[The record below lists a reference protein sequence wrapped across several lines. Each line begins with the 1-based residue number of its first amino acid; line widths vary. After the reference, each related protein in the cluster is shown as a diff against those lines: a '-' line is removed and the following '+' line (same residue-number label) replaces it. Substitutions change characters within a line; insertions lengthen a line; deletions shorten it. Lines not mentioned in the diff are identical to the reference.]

1 MSSLFINQHEVL
13 KDVELIIFDKDGTLI
28 DIHHYW
34 SSMIGIRAR
43 EIVNKWFNDADAAQ
57 HEANLMTLMGVDL
70 STSRLKPEGPVGV
83 KSRGHIVDLV
93 RDYVGQQAQPVTH
106 DDVELLFQSV
116 DQMTEQNLQPLLKP
130 LPGVERLLADI
141 KASGTNAV
149 IASTDITSRTVKAMQ
164 ALQLD
169 AFFSHIVGGDAVKH
183 TKPAPDLAQLVIE
196 KVGVSPSKVAVIGD
210 HPVDI
215 LMGMG
220 AGIEVNIGVLNG
232 ISQQQSFADYSCQT
246 VDNLQAIQIRE

>member
-43 EIVNKWFNDADAAQ
+43 EIINQWFNDADAAQ

-70 STSRLKPEGPVGV
+70 STGRLKPEGPVGV
-83 KSRGHIVDLV
+83 KPRGHIVDLV

-116 DQMTEQNLQPLLKP
+116 DQMTEKNLQPLLKP
-130 LPGVERLLADI
+130 LPGVERLLSDI

-232 ISQQQSFADYSCQT
+232 ISQQQSFAGYSCQT

>member
-13 KDVELIIFDKDGTLI
+13 KNVELIIFDKDGTLI

-83 KSRGHIVDLV
+83 KSRGQIVDLV
-93 RDYVGQQAQPVTH
+93 RDYVGQQAQPATH

-116 DQMTEQNLQPLLKP
+116 DQMTEKNLQPLLKP
-130 LPGVERLLADI
+130 LPGVERLLVDI

-232 ISQQQSFADYSCQT
+232 ISQQQSFAGYSCQT

>member
-43 EIVNKWFNDADAAQ
+43 EIVNHWFNDTDAAQ
-57 HEANLMTLMGVDL
+57 HEANLMTLMGVNL
-70 STSRLKPEGPVGV
+70 STGRLKPEGPVGV
-83 KSRGHIVDLV
+83 KPRGHIVDLV
-93 RDYVGQQAQPVTH
+93 SDYVCQQAQPVTH

-116 DQMTEQNLQPLLKP
+116 DQMTEQNLRPLLKP
-130 LPGVERLLADI
+130 LPGVEKLLADI
-141 KASGTNAV
+141 KASDTNTV
-149 IASTDITSRTVKAMQ
+149 IASTDITSRAIKAMQ

-169 AFFSHIVGGDAVKH
+169 TFFSHIVGGDAVKH
-183 TKPAPDLAQLVIE
+183 TKPAPDLARLIIE

-220 AGIEVNIGVLNG
+220 AGVEVNIGVLNG
-232 ISQQQSFADYSCQT
+232 ISQQQSFADYPCQT
-246 VDNLQAIQIRE
+246 VENLQAVQIR

>member
-1 MSSLFINQHEVL
+1 MSSLFVNQRKVL
-13 KDVELIIFDKDGTLI
+13 KNVELIIFDKDGTLI

-34 SSMIGIRAR
+34 SSMISIRAR
-43 EIVNKWFNDADAAQ
+43 EIVHTWFNDVDALQ

-70 STSRLKPEGPVGV
+70 KTNRLKPEGPVGV
-83 KSRGHIVDLV
+83 KSRDHIVSLV
-93 RDYVGQQAQPVTH
+93 SDYICQHARLVTNG
-106 DDVELLFQSV
+106 DVELLFQSV
-116 DQMTEQNLQPLLKP
+116 DQTTEQNLLPLLKT
-130 LPGVERLLADI
+130 LPGVEKLLADI
-141 KASGTNAV
+141 KSSDAIAV
-149 IASTDITSRTVKAMQ
+149 IASTDITSRAVKAMQ
-164 ALQLD
+164 AIQLD
-169 AFFSHIVGGDAVKH
+169 SFFSYIVGGDAVKH

-232 ISQQQSFADYSCQT
+232 ISQQQSFADYPCQT
-246 VDNLQAIQIRE
+246 VENLQAIQIH